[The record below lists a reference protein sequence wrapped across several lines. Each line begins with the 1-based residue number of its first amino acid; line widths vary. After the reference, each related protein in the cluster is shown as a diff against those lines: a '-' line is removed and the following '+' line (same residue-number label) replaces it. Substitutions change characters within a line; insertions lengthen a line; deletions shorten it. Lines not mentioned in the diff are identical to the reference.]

1 MEEIISTHNNGETS
15 PPTDGPFADTMTDTD
30 TDTTATTDTDTDTDT
45 VTTTGTDADPDTAGS
60 APENQFSTMPPPP
73 VGQAPIRRLYRTKG
87 PISGVAAGL
96 ADYFNVDAALV
107 RLGLAAGTLIGGPIV
122 PIGYIA
128 AWIIIP
134 EADPAPVAPI
144 MTSAAASAS
153 APAPSTA
160 PVPAAPNPPA
170 PVDDVLSGR

>member
-15 PPTDGPFADTMTDTD
+15 PPTDGPFADTDTD
-30 TDTTATTDTDTDTDT
+30 TMTDTDTDT
-45 VTTTGTDADPDTAGS
+45 VTTTGTDADPDTAGSAAGS